1 MFPVV
6 VQAGVAV
13 WAGVEDADGVEEV
26 KDAGADAGG
35 VALGADDSY
44 APLLAVAVA
53 VGPVAVGRLLS
64 RLMVSTVAT
73 IASATTTP
81 MTIQVATRRWR
92 SGSEV
97 MAQP

>member
-44 APLLAVAVA
+44 APLLAVAV
-53 VGPVAVGRLLS
+53 GPVAVGRLLS